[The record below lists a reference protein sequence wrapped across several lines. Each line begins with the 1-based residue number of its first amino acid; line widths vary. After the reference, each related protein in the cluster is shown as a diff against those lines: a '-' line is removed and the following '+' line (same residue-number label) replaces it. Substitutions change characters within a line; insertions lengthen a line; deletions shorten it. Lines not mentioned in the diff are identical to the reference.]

1 MANSENIIRCYPFSS
16 QKYQGCFYC
25 CNTMNLISAFN
36 HTFKCLTCL
45 MQRNAPPG
53 VSPIFPP
60 NYCAYEHIAN
70 NHILVCLICQSK
82 IFQGTW
88 CKDKAFA
95 HISHCIVQATYNTSR
110 PCVCTSCLHTLW
122 IT

>member
-1 MANSENIIRCYPFSS
+1 
-16 QKYQGCFYC
+16 
-25 CNTMNLISAFN
+25 MNLVSALN

-45 MQRNAPPG
+45 MRRNAPSG

-60 NYCAYEHIAN
+60 NHCAYEHIAN

-88 CKDKAFA
+88 CKDKAFV
-95 HISHCIVQATYNTSR
+95 HIS
-110 PCVCTSCLHTLW
+110 
-122 IT
+122 